1 MKKLVSTFA
10 AIALLFAIN
19 VNAASGDP
27 KAKTKKKAKTEKS
40 CTTEEKK
47 ACATGEKKAGCCAA
61 KKAEDKKA

>member
-1 MKKLVSTFA
+1 MRKIVSTFA

-19 VNAASGDP
+19 ANAANGDP
-27 KAKTKKKAKTEKS
+27 KTKKKAKTEKS

-47 ACATGEKKAGCCAA
+47 ACATGEKKAGCCSA